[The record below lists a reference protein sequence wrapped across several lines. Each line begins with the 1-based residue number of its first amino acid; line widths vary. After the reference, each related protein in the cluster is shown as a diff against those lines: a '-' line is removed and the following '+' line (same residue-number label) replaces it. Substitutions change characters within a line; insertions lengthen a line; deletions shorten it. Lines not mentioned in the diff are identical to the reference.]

1 LDQFL
6 TLSAADRAIAFQ
18 QAEARLRLPAA
29 SIEKDFW
36 VCFTLRALFSL
47 PDWQDHLTFKGGTSL
62 SKAWDLIQRFSEDID
77 LVIDRPFLGIE
88 GDAAPENAPSAKQ
101 RRKRVEG
108 VKEQARAAI
117 QERLLPTLE
126 QHLATVIP
134 PVIDWKLV
142 ADPDDPDR
150 QTLLFHYPGVLQPKE
165 ASLSPYVR
173 PVVRVE
179 LGARSDTEPLEYCEI
194 EPDIARVFPA
204 AVGPGRF
211 TVRVVSPKRTF
222 IEKAMLLHEQAC
234 RKTPKPPRARLSR
247 HYYDVYCLIGAGI
260 ADAALT
266 TEGLFATVVRH
277 RAIYFPESLHDDHG
291 YDGLT
296 PAGLRLRPASAFL
309 SDWRAD
315 YQKMRESMFYGPSP
329 DFEEVLREVGRFE
342 DGLRGR

>member
-6 TLSAADRAIAFQ
+6 TLSAADRAVAFQ

-36 VCFTLRALFSL
+36 VCFTLRVLFSL
-47 PDWQDHLTFKGGTSL
+47 PDWQGHLTFKGGTSL

-88 GDAAPENAPSAKQ
+88 GDAAPENAPSTKQ
-101 RRKRVEG
+101 RRNRVEG
-108 VKEQARAAI
+108 VKIRARAAI
-117 QERLLPTLE
+117 QERLLPTLA

-134 PVIDWKLV
+134 QVLDWQLAV
-142 ADPDDPDR
+142 DPDDPDQ
-150 QTLLFHYPGVLQPKE
+150 QTLLFHYPGVAQTLD
-165 ASLSPYVR
+165 SSRSPYVR
-173 PVVRVE
+173 PVVRIE
-179 LGARSDTEPLEYCEI
+179 LGARSDTEPLEYREI
-194 EPDIARVFPA
+194 EPDIAKVFPGV
-204 AVGPGRF
+204 VGSGRF

-247 HYYDVYCLIGAGI
+247 HYYDIYCLIGAGI
-260 ADAALT
+260 ADAALA
-266 TEGLFATVVRH
+266 TEGLFANVVRH
-277 RAIYFPESLHDDHG
+277 RAIYFPESLRDGYG
-291 YDGLT
+291 YDSLT
-296 PAGLRLRPASAFL
+296 PAGLRLRPDPGFM

>member
-1 LDQFL
+1 LDPFL
-6 TLSAADRAIAFQ
+6 TLSAADRAVAFQ
-18 QAEARLRLPAA
+18 QAEAILRLPAA

-88 GDAAPENAPSAKQ
+88 GDAAPENAPSRKQ
-101 RRKRVEG
+101 RLKRVED
-108 VKEQARAAI
+108 VKIRARAAI
-117 QERLLPTLE
+117 EERLLPTLE
-126 QHLATVIP
+126 QQLASVIP
-134 PVIDWKLV
+134 PGPDWQLAV
-142 ADPDDPDR
+142 DPDDPDQ
-150 QTLLFHYPGVLQPKE
+150 QTLLFHYPGVLQPKD

-179 LGARSDTEPLEYCEI
+179 LGARSDTEPLERCEI

-204 AVGPGRF
+204 AVGSGRF

-260 ADAALT
+260 ADAALA
-266 TEGLFATVVRH
+266 TEGLFANVVRH
-277 RAIYFPESLHDDHG
+277 RAIYFPEPLRDGHG

-296 PAGLRLRPASAFL
+296 PAGLRLRPDPGFV

-315 YQKMRESMFYGPSP
+315 YQKMRESMFYGSSP
-329 DFEEVLREVGRFE
+329 DFDEVLREVGRFQ
-342 DGLRGR
+342 DGLPAR